1 MVTMHR
7 IHTHT
12 HKIDGELDRE
22 KYWDKSW
29 CEQSKRQNNERM
41 KKEGK
46 NRKWISLS
54 RLSSFNE
61 RETIADNSY
70 LCRSINN
77 NKKADIKTKL
87 ESYFKTS
94 FVDMFSVNNFFS
106 FDTIDRFF
114 LALLVYVFQ
123 SKLFFFLELF
133 FFLLEKKWINVLLC
147 THYSPWFGASN
158 KSVSSV
164 CFAENVISFRLFF
177 GELCRFKHHRQR
189 VDIGTGSRLSRRKT
203 EVYLRCLVQYSPV
216 HLRNFQFQQNLLA
229 DNHIPEKNMNRNTQ
243 FMWKNQQTKPF
254 FFVLLSSLFFFSISI
269 YII

>member
-1 MVTMHR
+1 MILNGNDASNTD
-7 IHTHT
+7 THT

-133 FFLLEKKWINVLLC
+133 FFSPREEMNQC
-147 THYSPWFGASN
+147 TALY
-158 KSVSSV
+158 
-164 CFAENVISFRLFF
+164 
-177 GELCRFKHHRQR
+177 
-189 VDIGTGSRLSRRKT
+189 T
-203 EVYLRCLVQYSPV
+203 
-216 HLRNFQFQQNLLA
+216 LLA
-229 DNHIPEKNMNRNTQ
+229 LIWSIEQKCKFGLFCGKRNIIQAFFWWTLPI
-243 FMWKNQQTKPF
+243 QTP
-254 FFVLLSSLFFFSISI
+254 
-269 YII
+269 